1 METPVHPARPGMP
14 DITPTP
20 EPQAVASQPE
30 PAAPASPKEPGVGD
44 ASSDSGVAF
53 VKNLFGAGGE
63 PPPGA
68 VVPPASPVVPQPAPG
83 AAPQPQ
89 NPAPN
94 PPPPVR
100 TQVPD
105 GQPSNLDFGGRYGAE
120 TQDPAAGLESLP
132 EIPPDQPVAAPQNL
146 DEKQNHA
153 FAGMRAQLGA
163 MRRVAED
170 YRNKYNG
177 VVEEFKKF
185 QSEKTAFAEQLNQK
199 DAKIKQLEDDIGRTD
214 LSKSPEFREKY
225 DAPIAKI
232 RDDVSGI
239 LIANGLDNAQA
250 AALAEQILTAEPG
263 KVPELVSQLPTH
275 VQGMIMIHSQNA
287 EKLWGERDAALE
299 NWRQSAE
306 GLAATASRG
315 SAIIAAQKIDQ
326 LANKAIQIVKSLPV
340 NKGSVPAFQVT
351 DPTFVA
357 DRDAKER
364 QFLAWIQQ
372 APEEQKYAAMFEGF
386 MAPKT
391 YEMLQQTWTENQ
403 QLKEF
408 IATRGR
414 IATPPIA
421 ATHGAVPVPAPAPAP
436 ATPTV
441 STDGYSPAE
450 GGVDAQGFAKGL
462 ISEMLSGGPAGPRPL
477 V

>member
-14 DITPTP
+14 EITAIP
-20 EPQAVASQPE
+20 EPQAVSDHPENPNPQPGE
-30 PAAPASPKEPGVGD
+30 TGVGD
-44 ASSDSGVAF
+44 ASADSGAAF
-53 VKNLFGAGGE
+53 VRDLFGGGGE

-68 VVPPASPVVPQPAPG
+68 VVPPTSPVVPQPKSGPAPV
-83 AAPQPQ
+83 PQ
-89 NPAPN
+89 NPAEPQN
-94 PPPPVR
+94 RQPQPPAQPE
-100 TQVPD
+100 
-105 GQPSNLDFGGRYGAE
+105 GQPQNLDFGGRYGAE

-132 EIPPDQPVAAPQNL
+132 ELPADQPVATPQNL

-199 DAKIKQLEDDIGRTD
+199 DARIKQLEDDIGRAD

-225 DAPIAKI
+225 DAPITKI

-239 LIANGLDNAQA
+239 LVANGLDSEQA
-250 AALAEQILTAEPG
+250 SALAEQILTAEPG
-263 KVPELVSQLPTH
+263 KVPELISQLPTH

-287 EKLWGERDAALE
+287 DRLWGERDAALE

-326 LANKAIQIVKSLPV
+326 LANRAIQIVKSLPV

-351 DPTFVA
+351 DPTFAA

-364 QFLAWIQQ
+364 QFLAWVHQ

-391 YEMLQQTWTENQ
+391 YEMLQQTWVENQ

-421 ATHGAVPVPAPAPAP
+421 ATRGAAPAP
-436 ATPTV
+436 ATSPAPTTPTV
-441 STDGYSPAE
+441 SADGYSPAE
-450 GGVDAQGFAKGL
+450 GGVDAQGFARGL
-462 ISEMLSGGPAGPRPL
+462 ISEMLSGGDAGSRPL